1 MCANVPKSTQLCD
14 ADDSKVYRGECERV
28 QRLPT
33 SAVRPPCEPIT
44 SPLSKI
50 VWKYAEHRIEWN
62 TSFPIKIQIQRAVT
76 CNIKAGSG
84 KYQCQPMQI
93 RINVSHL
100 MLRYPLVA
108 RLLWQPFNN
117 SFVNWV
123 TRRYYLRAHSSEII
137 PIPKLINQDITSTLI
152 RIVIVIIICGR

>member
-1 MCANVPKSTQLCD
+1 M
-14 ADDSKVYRGECERV
+14 YWGECERV

-50 VWKYAEHRIEWN
+50 VWNEYKSNAKNMLNTEVDEIQLSPLKYKYKELW
-62 TSFPIKIQIQRAVT
+62 RAI
-76 CNIKAGSG
+76 NIKAGSG

-108 RLLWQPFNN
+108 RLLWQLFNN

-123 TRRYYLRAHSSEII
+123 TRRYYLRAHSSKII
-137 PIPKLINQDITSTLI
+137 PIPKLINQDITLTLI
-152 RIVIVIIICGR
+152 HVVIVSIICGRWKLKWL

>member
-1 MCANVPKSTQLCD
+1 M
-14 ADDSKVYRGECERV
+14 YWGGCERV

-50 VWKYAEHRIEWN
+50 VWNEYKSNAKKYVELRIGWN
-62 TSFPIKIQIQRAVT
+62 TAFPIKIQIQRAVT

-123 TRRYYLRAHSSEII
+123 TRRYYLRAHSSKII

-152 RIVIVIIICGR
+152 HVVIVSIICGRWKLKWL